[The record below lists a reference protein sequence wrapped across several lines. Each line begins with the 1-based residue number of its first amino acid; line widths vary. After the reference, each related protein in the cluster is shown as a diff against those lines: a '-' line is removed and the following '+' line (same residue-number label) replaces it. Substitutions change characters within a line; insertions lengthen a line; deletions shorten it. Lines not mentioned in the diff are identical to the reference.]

1 MPPSSRH
8 SAHSSHHPHAGSRD
22 LHHSAG
28 GPPPPQQ
35 GGPGMG
41 PGPGNGPMHHPHS
54 PYAQTMPPPPGLPPH
69 AMNGVN
75 GPPSA
80 HGGPPP
86 RMVMADGPG
95 GAGGPPPPPPH
106 IPRSSSAQSR
116 IMEAGG
122 APAGPPASSSPA
134 VQKLSLA
141 NEAAWVSPIAG
152 VHRTLDNFEKALDYF
167 QRVLNIVPEN
177 GGTWG
182 SMGHCYL
189 MTDDQNSNDDG
200 QDDVHLALGHKYA
213 AWFLGRKP
221 AK

>member
-8 SAHSSHHPHAGSRD
+8 SAHSSHHPHAGSKD

-35 GGPGMG
+35 GGPGRG

-141 NEAAWVSPIAG
+141 NEAAWVSVGSAAETMEDCYRALSAYEAALRHNPYSVSALSPSLASIAPWTILKRPSTTFSACSTLCPRTAAPG
-152 VHRTLDNFEKALDYF
+152 VLWATA
-167 QRVLNIVPEN
+167 
-177 GGTWG
+177 T
-182 SMGHCYL
+182 
-189 MTDDQNSNDDG
+189 
-200 QDDVHLALGHKYA
+200 
-213 AWFLGRKP
+213 
-221 AK
+221 